1 MQERPTLRPKFSNFE
16 IIIVIFILVSV
27 LVFEII
33 PNSGVSPII
42 MKMKSINKTQKNHDM
57 LPIRTY
63 QRPKD
68 DHLIIDITTGGMVFA
83 RSSLSSDDKNRDKL
97 VHSSFR
103 IKGAVINAL
112 EREAQKRG
120 VTVSSLVNKTLEN
133 YVTCDMYFEELGFIL
148 VGKEFLRKT
157 FGRLNEKHLEEFGRD
172 LGSTI
177 AKEYVSYFF
186 PKVNSD
192 TLVKFLDLWFRR
204 FQSYQHRFDD
214 NDNRHY
220 FTVNHDINMNFSI
233 ALKAMLEGLIEPVFK
248 RSIDFGDLTA
258 RAIIFSLVVS

>member
-1 MQERPTLRPKFSNFE
+1 MQERPIFYPKFSNSE
-16 IIIVIFILVSV
+16 IIIAIFILISV
-27 LVFEII
+27 LVFEIT
-33 PNSGVSPII
+33 PNSSFSPII
-42 MKMKSINKTQKNHDM
+42 MKMKSINKTQKNHHM
-57 LPIRTY
+57 LPTITY

-68 DHLIIDITTGGMVFA
+68 DHIIINIIAGSMVFY

-103 IKGAVINAL
+103 IKEVVIKAL

-120 VTVSSLVNKTLEN
+120 LTVSSLVNKTLEN

-157 FGRLNEKHLEEFGRD
+157 FGRMNEKHVEEFGRD

-248 RSIDFGDLTA
+248 RSIDFGDLTS
-258 RAIIFSLVVS
+258 RAITFSLVVS